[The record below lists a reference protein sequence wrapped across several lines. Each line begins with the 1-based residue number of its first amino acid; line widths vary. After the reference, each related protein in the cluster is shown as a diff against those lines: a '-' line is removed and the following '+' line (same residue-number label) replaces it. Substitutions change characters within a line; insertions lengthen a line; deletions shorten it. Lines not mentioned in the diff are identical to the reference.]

1 MQTLRPLFEDMDNEK
16 NGNTSMPNGSL
27 IKPVDEKQTRNRD
40 DLLTRRL
47 KNRERQ
53 RRYRARKRHETDL
66 KKALTSNQS
75 TPVQFHQVS
84 TENQSTPLQV
94 KVSQSVTSPD
104 IVTRVR
110 CQRDWKRD
118 ARRAHIN
125 TEQEDRFNSPNNF
138 GTPTLDGSPVPT
150 LQSGP
155 TAASEMNNGIQF
167 SAPVPEDNTAQRSV
181 PSRRHWKAEAR
192 KKKT

>member
-1 MQTLRPLFEDMDNEK
+1 MDNEK
-16 NGNTSMPNGSL
+16 NGNTSLLNGSL
-27 IKPVDEKQTRNRD
+27 VRPGGEKQTRNHD
-40 DLLTRRL
+40 DLLNRRL

-75 TPVQFHQVS
+75 TPVQYQKVS

-94 KVSQSVTSPD
+94 KVSQNVTSPD
-104 IVTRVR
+104 SVTPVH

-118 ARRAHIN
+118 ARRAHAN
-125 TEQEDRFNSPNNF
+125 TEQEIKYRTPSNS
-138 GTPTLDGSPVPT
+138 GTLTLCGGPS
-150 LQSGP
+150 LQSGLKVV
-155 TAASEMNNGIQF
+155 SQMNSGIQ
-167 SAPVPEDNTAQRSV
+167 SSDPIPEDNTTQRSV

-192 KKKT
+192 NKKI

>member
-1 MQTLRPLFEDMDNEK
+1 MDNVK

-27 IKPVDEKQTRNRD
+27 IKPVDEKQTRNHD

-66 KKALTSNQS
+66 KKALISNQS

-84 TENQSTPLQV
+84 TENQSAPLQV

-104 IVTRVR
+104 IVTRVH

-118 ARRAHIN
+118 ARRVQIN
-125 TEQEDRFNSPNNF
+125 TEQEVRSNRPNNF
-138 GTPTLDGSPVPT
+138 GTPTLDGSLVPT
-150 LQSGP
+150 LQSGL
-155 TAASEMNNGIQF
+155 TVVSEMKNGIQ
-167 SAPVPEDNTAQRSV
+167 SSDPVPEDNTAQRSV

-192 KKKT
+192 SKKI